1 MTTKNTLESLTEGM
15 QHLCAVANR
24 IVAADGKVSR
34 IERDLLMDDL
44 RRLYDI
50 ALCLNV
56 VGDVRSAES
65 SERRAESVAP
75 ATAPEERK
83 EESDEMRV
91 KSEDMLAS
99 AVAASISALKPEPPI
114 VEVKAEAEEAVEEA
128 HSEEPEAPVEEPA
141 QPVQPSEPEPPAEPA
156 SMAEFETEGSLLF
169 EEVITE
175 PEPTPEPEPEP
186 TPEPEPEPVA
196 APEPTPEPTPEPV
209 EEPRQASLLD
219 YLKGPAAATQPA
231 VRTLAESLAGTEN
244 GDRRVGNIVANARKV
259 DDLRTVININDKFS
273 FMSELFKNNMRAY
286 NDFIMHL
293 NSLTSRDEA
302 LAYVADTARLYSW
315 DEASATVQSFR
326 KIFDKKF

>member
-56 VGDVRSAES
+56 VGDERSAES
-65 SERRAESVAP
+65 GERRAESVAP

-114 VEVKAEAEEAVEEA
+114 VEVKAEAEKAVDEI

-169 EEVITE
+169 EEVIPEPEPE

-186 TPEPEPEPVA
+186 TPEPK
-196 APEPTPEPTPEPV
+196 PTPEPEPAHTPEPV

-219 YLKGPAAATQPA
+219 YLKSPAAATQPA

-293 NSLTSRDEA
+293 NSLSSRDEA